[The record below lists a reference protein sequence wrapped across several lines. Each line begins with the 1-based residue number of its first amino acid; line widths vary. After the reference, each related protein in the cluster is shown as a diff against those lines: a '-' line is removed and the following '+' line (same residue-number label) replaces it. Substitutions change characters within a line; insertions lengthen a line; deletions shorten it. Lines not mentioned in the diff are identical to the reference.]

1 MIKYREVLT
10 KISVHP
16 LFWVIIVI
24 GIFTARFK
32 ELLLL
37 FCIVLIHELGHAFAA
52 AYYNWRIKK
61 IQLLPFGGVAELE
74 EHGNKSL
81 KEELVV
87 VIAGPIQHIWMMAVG
102 YIVFEAGWLGADLYY
117 FFIWNNIIILAF
129 NLLPIWPLD
138 GGKVLFNVLSYRF
151 PYLQA
156 HEKMMKLSC
165 VFFSVILVW
174 QLLWN
179 SNNIMMWVL
188 LIFLAVSLYQ
198 EWKQRQYSFMRFL
211 LERYYGNK
219 RGIEKIAP
227 IEVQSEDHLYK
238 IFTKFRRGYKHSIIV
253 HGKYKEH
260 YTLDENELLYAYFTE
275 KRTTSS
281 VEELIG

>member
-52 AYYNWRIKK
+52 AHYNWRIKK

-87 VIAGPIQHIWMMAVG
+87 VIAGPIQHIWMMVVG

-156 HEKMMKLSC
+156 HEKMVKLSC

-198 EWKQRQYSFMRFL
+198 EWKQRQYAFMRFL

>member
-52 AYYNWRIKK
+52 AHYNWRIKK

-87 VIAGPIQHIWMMAVG
+87 VIAGPIQHIWMMVVG

-138 GGKVLFNVLSYRF
+138 GGKVLFNVLSYHF

-179 SNNIMMWVL
+179 GNNIMMWVL

-198 EWKQRQYSFMRFL
+198 EWKQRQYAFMRFL

>member
-52 AYYNWRIKK
+52 AHYNWRIKK

-87 VIAGPIQHIWMMAVG
+87 VIAGPIQHIWMMVVG

>member
-1 MIKYREVLT
+1 MIKYRDVLT
-10 KISVHP
+10 KITVHP

-37 FCIVLIHELGHAFAA
+37 FCIVLVHELGHAFAA
-52 AYYNWRIKK
+52 VYYNWRIKQ
-61 IQLLPFGGVAELE
+61 IQLLPFGGVVEME

-81 KEELVV
+81 KEELIVV
-87 VIAGPIQHIWMMAVG
+87 MAGPIQHIWMIAVA
-102 YIVFEAGWLGADLYY
+102 YILYQTGWVTDDLYH
-117 FFIWNNIIILAF
+117 FFIWNNVIILGF

-165 VFFSVILVW
+165 VFFSVILGW

-188 LIFLAVSLYQ
+188 LVFLAVSLYQ
-198 EWKQRQYSFMRFL
+198 EWKQRRYAFMRFL

-219 RGIEKIAP
+219 RDIEKIAS
-227 IEVQSEDHLYK
+227 IEVNTEDRLYT

-260 YTLDENELLYAYFTE
+260 YTLDENELLYAYFAE

>member
-24 GIFTARFK
+24 GILQHVLKSYYCYFVSFLSMNLGM
-32 ELLLL
+32 LLQRHT
-37 FCIVLIHELGHAFAA
+37 IIGAS
-52 AYYNWRIKK
+52 K

-87 VIAGPIQHIWMMAVG
+87 VIAGPIQHIWMMAIG
-102 YIVFEAGWLGADLYY
+102 YMLFEAGWLHAELYY
-117 FFIWNNIIILAF
+117 FFMWNNIIILAF

-165 VFFSVILVW
+165 VFSVILGW

-198 EWKQRQYSFMRFL
+198 EWKQRRYAFMRF
-211 LERYYGNK
+211 Y
-219 RGIEKIAP
+219 
-227 IEVQSEDHLYK
+227 
-238 IFTKFRRGYKHSIIV
+238 
-253 HGKYKEH
+253 
-260 YTLDENELLYAYFTE
+260 
-275 KRTTSS
+275 
-281 VEELIG
+281 

>member
-1 MIKYREVLT
+1 MNL
-10 KISVHP
+10 
-16 LFWVIIVI
+16 
-24 GIFTARFK
+24 GM
-32 ELLLL
+32 LLR
-37 FCIVLIHELGHAFAA
+37 H
-52 AYYNWRIKK
+52 YNWRIKR

-87 VIAGPIQHIWMMAVG
+87 VIAGPIQHVWMMLVG
-102 YIVFEAGWLGADLYY
+102 YMLFKAGWLNADLYY
-117 FFIWNNIIILAF
+117 FFMWNNIIILAF

-156 HEKMMKLSC
+156 HEKMMQLSC
-165 VFFSVILVW
+165 VFSVILGW

-198 EWKQRQYSFMRFL
+198 EWKQRRYAFMRF
-211 LERYYGNK
+211 Y
-219 RGIEKIAP
+219 
-227 IEVQSEDHLYK
+227 
-238 IFTKFRRGYKHSIIV
+238 
-253 HGKYKEH
+253 
-260 YTLDENELLYAYFTE
+260 
-275 KRTTSS
+275 
-281 VEELIG
+281 

>member
-1 MIKYREVLT
+1 MIKYKDVLT

-52 AYYNWRIKK
+52 AHYNWRIKK

-102 YIVFEAGWLGADLYY
+102 YILFETGWLGAELYY
-117 FFIWNNIIILAF
+117 FFMWNNIIILAF

-188 LIFLAVSLYQ
+188 LIFLAISLYR
-198 EWKQRQYSFMRFL
+198 EWKQRRYAFMRFL

>member
-32 ELLLL
+32 ELILL

-52 AYYNWRIKK
+52 AHYNWRIKK

-87 VIAGPIQHIWMMAVG
+87 VIAGPIQHIWMMVVG

>member
-1 MIKYREVLT
+1 MIKYRDVLT

-52 AYYNWRIKK
+52 AHYNWRIKK

-102 YIVFEAGWLGADLYY
+102 YILFETGWLGAELYY
-117 FFIWNNIIILAF
+117 FFMWNNIIILAF

-188 LIFLAVSLYQ
+188 LIFLAISLYR
-198 EWKQRQYSFMRFL
+198 EWKQRRYAFMRFL

-219 RGIEKIAP
+219 RGIEKIAS

>member
-1 MIKYREVLT
+1 LIKYREVLT

-253 HGKYKEH
+253 YGKYKEH

>member
-1 MIKYREVLT
+1 MIKYRDVLT

-52 AYYNWRIKK
+52 HYNWRIKK

-102 YIVFEAGWLGADLYY
+102 YMLFEAGWLHAELYY
-117 FFIWNNIIILAF
+117 FFMWNNIIILAF

-165 VFFSVILVW
+165 VFLV
-174 QLLWN
+174 
-179 SNNIMMWVL
+179 S
-188 LIFLAVSLYQ
+188 Y
-198 EWKQRQYSFMRFL
+198 
-211 LERYYGNK
+211 
-219 RGIEKIAP
+219 
-227 IEVQSEDHLYK
+227 
-238 IFTKFRRGYKHSIIV
+238 
-253 HGKYKEH
+253 
-260 YTLDENELLYAYFTE
+260 
-275 KRTTSS
+275 
-281 VEELIG
+281 

>member
-1 MIKYREVLT
+1 MIKYKEVLT

-52 AYYNWRIKK
+52 AHYNWRIKK

-87 VIAGPIQHIWMMAVG
+87 VIAGPIQHIWMMVVG
-102 YIVFEAGWLGADLYY
+102 YIVFESGWLGADLYY
-117 FFIWNNIIILAF
+117 FFIWNNIIILVF

-179 SNNIMMWVL
+179 NNNIMMWVL

-198 EWKQRQYSFMRFL
+198 EWKQRQYAFMRFL

>member
-1 MIKYREVLT
+1 MIKYREVLS
-10 KISVHP
+10 KITIHP
-16 LFWVIIVI
+16 LFWVIIAV

-37 FCIVLIHELGHAFAA
+37 FFIVLIHELGHAFAA
-52 AYYNWRIKK
+52 AHYKWRIKQ

-74 EHGNKSL
+74 EHGNKPL

-87 VIAGPIQHIWMMAVG
+87 MIAGPIQHAWMIGMA
-102 YIVFEAGWLGADLYY
+102 YVFYKTGWVPQDLYQ
-117 FFIWNNIIILAF
+117 FFVWNNVIILSF

-138 GGKVLFNVLSYRF
+138 GGKIVFNVLSHQF

-156 HEKMMKLSC
+156 HDKMMKISC
-165 VFFSVILVW
+165 VFFSVILGW
-174 QLLWN
+174 QLIWN
-179 SNNIMMWVL
+179 KNNIMMWVL
-188 LIFLAVSLYQ
+188 LLFLAISLYQ
-198 EWKQRQYSFMRFL
+198 EWKQRRYAFMRFL

-219 RGIEKIAP
+219 REIEKISP
-227 IEVQSEDHLYK
+227 IEVNREDRLYT

>member
-52 AYYNWRIKK
+52 AHYNWRIKK

-87 VIAGPIQHIWMMAVG
+87 VIAGPIQHIWMMVVG

-174 QLLWN
+174 KLLWN

-198 EWKQRQYSFMRFL
+198 EWKQRQYAFMRFL

>member
-32 ELLLL
+32 ELILL

-52 AYYNWRIKK
+52 AHYNWRIKK

-87 VIAGPIQHIWMMAVG
+87 VIAGPIQHIWMMVVG
-102 YIVFEAGWLGADLYY
+102 YIVFEAGWLGSDLYY

>member
-1 MIKYREVLT
+1 MIKYRDVLT

-52 AYYNWRIKK
+52 AHYNWRIKK

-102 YIVFEAGWLGADLYY
+102 YILFETGWLGAELYY
-117 FFIWNNIIILAF
+117 FFMWNNIIILAF

-188 LIFLAVSLYQ
+188 LIFLAISLYR
-198 EWKQRQYSFMRFL
+198 EWKQRRYAFMRFL

-219 RGIEKIAP
+219 RGIEKIAH

>member
-52 AYYNWRIKK
+52 AHYNWRIKK

-74 EHGNKSL
+74 EHGNKLL

>member
-1 MIKYREVLT
+1 MNL
-10 KISVHP
+10 
-16 LFWVIIVI
+16 
-24 GIFTARFK
+24 GM
-32 ELLLL
+32 LLQQR
-37 FCIVLIHELGHAFAA
+37 H
-52 AYYNWRIKK
+52 YNWRIKR

-87 VIAGPIQHIWMMAVG
+87 VIAGPIQHVWMMLVG
-102 YIVFEAGWLGADLYY
+102 YMLFEAGWLNTDLYY
-117 FFIWNNIIILAF
+117 FFMWNNIIILAF

-156 HEKMMKLSC
+156 HEKMMQLSC
-165 VFFSVILVW
+165 VFGVILGW

-198 EWKQRQYSFMRFL
+198 EWKQRRYAFMRF
-211 LERYYGNK
+211 Y
-219 RGIEKIAP
+219 
-227 IEVQSEDHLYK
+227 
-238 IFTKFRRGYKHSIIV
+238 
-253 HGKYKEH
+253 
-260 YTLDENELLYAYFTE
+260 
-275 KRTTSS
+275 
-281 VEELIG
+281 

>member
-52 AYYNWRIKK
+52 AHYNWRIKK

-87 VIAGPIQHIWMMAVG
+87 VIAGPIQHIWMMVVG
-102 YIVFEAGWLGADLYY
+102 YIVFESGWLGADLYY

-179 SNNIMMWVL
+179 NNNIMMWVL

-198 EWKQRQYSFMRFL
+198 EWKQRQYAFMRFL

>member
-16 LFWVIIVI
+16 LFWIIIVI

-52 AYYNWRIKK
+52 AHYNWRIKK

-87 VIAGPIQHIWMMAVG
+87 VIAGPIQHIWMMVVG

-179 SNNIMMWVL
+179 GNNIMMWVL

-198 EWKQRQYSFMRFL
+198 EWKQRQYAFMRFL

>member
-52 AYYNWRIKK
+52 AHYNWRIKK

-81 KEELVV
+81 KEEFVV
-87 VIAGPIQHIWMMAVG
+87 VIAGPIQHIWMMVVG

-198 EWKQRQYSFMRFL
+198 EWKQRQYAFMRFL

>member
-1 MIKYREVLT
+1 MIKYREALT

-52 AYYNWRIKK
+52 AHYNWRIKK

-87 VIAGPIQHIWMMAVG
+87 VIAGPIQHIWMMVVG